1 MLFDLVDLEMLVD
14 LVDLEMLVDLVD
26 LDMLINIVDLDMVI
40 DLDVCCD
47 AFALCFCKK
56 NCRYLTRV
64 PRFWRMWHSI
74 CPLFSK
80 GHADFFFNSNN

>member
-47 AFALCFCKK
+47 AFAMCFCKK
-56 NCRYLTRV
+56 KLQV
-64 PRFWRMWHSI
+64 
-74 CPLFSK
+74 
-80 GHADFFFNSNN
+80 FNTSTKVLANVALNMSTF